1 MKKTTEKNGNIE
13 IEIMPAQEE
22 LDLVQIEQTRNELIL
37 KHRDIEHEE
46 SVNTASILEVV
57 GMFKAHR
64 ISEQFDKTLRTV
76 KLREIRDRKEYKGLT
91 IINIHGEPA
100 IINSWE
106 EFCKALGTSKDKVDK
121 DIQNL
126 NTFGQEFMQL
136 SESIGLS
143 YRELRRMRQNMT
155 NPALTEE
162 EKLALEEAKGKDPQE
177 LLGMLE
183 DLLDKQASLEEEV
196 KGLKDDIAAKD
207 KVSSDKSKKIEKL
220 ELDLAKMSGKNPES
234 AKQAEKNILFNT
246 LENEFAKR
254 ISNLQNA
261 KVAFLEVLRLQ
272 ENGELDEQEN
282 DRFDES
288 VLQFLTN
295 VMRFSSEVRSGKYN
309 FLNAADNLG
318 LLPLFSLYIE
328 QNTPKFE
335 SPDFENPDNE

>member
-1 MKKTTEKNGNIE
+1 MPKKFENSE
-13 IEIMPAQEE
+13 QEVLTPQLINDE
-22 LDLVQIEQTRNELIL
+22 ADITQTRNELIL

-46 SVNTASILEVV
+46 AVNTASILEIV
-57 GMFKAHR
+57 GMLKAHK
-64 ISEQFDKTLRTV
+64 ISEQFNKTLITI
-76 KLREIRDRKEYKGLT
+76 KLREIRESKEYKNLT
-91 IINIHGEPA
+91 ILDINGQPA
-100 IINSWE
+100 IINSWA
-106 EFCKALGTSKDKVDK
+106 EFCKALGTSREKVDK

-143 YRELRRMRQNMT
+143 YRELRRMRQNMQ
-155 NPALTEE
+155 NPMLTEQ

-183 DLLDKQASLEEEV
+183 DLQDKQASLEEEV

-207 KVSSDKSKKIEKL
+207 KVSGDKSKKIEKL
-220 ELDLAKMSGKNPES
+220 ELDLAKMSGKSPES

-246 LENEFAKR
+246 LENEFAKS

-282 DRFDES
+282 ERFDDS

-295 VMRFSSEVRSGKYN
+295 VMRFSSEVRSEKYN
-309 FLNAADNLG
+309 FLNAAHNLG

>member
-1 MKKTTEKNGNIE
+1 MTKKTEQILDVEVMEDSNAET
-13 IEIMPAQEE
+13 QELAE
-22 LDLVQIEQTRNELIL
+22 LNSYKNELIA
-37 KHRDIEHEE
+37 KNREIDKETAT
-46 SVNTASILEVV
+46 NTASILEIV
-57 GMFKAHR
+57 GMLKAHK
-64 ISEQFDKTLRTV
+64 ISEQFNKTLRTV
-76 KLREIRDRKEYKGLT
+76 KLRQIKELKEYKGLT
-91 IINIHGEPA
+91 LINMQGQPVV
-100 IINSWE
+100 INSWE
-106 EFCKALGTSKDKVDK
+106 QFCDALDMKRKTIDD

-143 YRELRRMRQNMT
+143 YRELRRMRQNMQ
-155 NPALTEE
+155 NPMLTEQ
-162 EKLALEEAKGKDPQE
+162 EKLALSEAKQKDPQE

-183 DLLDKQASLEEEV
+183 DLQDKQASLEEEV

-220 ELDLAKMSGKNPES
+220 ELDLAKMSGKSPES
-234 AKQAEKNILFNT
+234 TKQAEKNILFNT
-246 LENEFAKR
+246 LENEFAKN
-254 ISNLQNA
+254 ISFLQNA

-282 DRFDES
+282 ERFDES

-295 VMRFSSEVRSGKYN
+295 VMRFSSEVRSEKYN

-328 QNTPKFE
+328 QNTPQFE

>member
-1 MKKTTEKNGNIE
+1 MTREQEKTLDVE
-13 IEIMPAQEE
+13 ISETQELAE
-22 LDLVQIEQTRNELIL
+22 LNSYKNELIA
-37 KHRDIEHEE
+37 KSREIDKETAI
-46 SVNTASILEVV
+46 NTASILEIV
-57 GMFKAHR
+57 GMLKTHK
-64 ISEQFDKTLRTV
+64 ISERFNKTLRTI
-76 KLREIRDRKEYKGLT
+76 KLREIKELKEYKGLT
-91 IINIHGEPA
+91 LLDINGQA
-100 IINSWE
+100 VTVNSWE
-106 EFCKALGTSKDKVDK
+106 EFCKVLGTSSKSVDR

-220 ELDLAKMSGKNPES
+220 ELDLAKMFGKNPES

>member
-1 MKKTTEKNGNIE
+1 MTKKTEQILDVEVMEDSNAETQELAELNIYKNDIIAKSRE
-13 IEIMPAQEE
+13 IDKETA
-22 LDLVQIEQTRNELIL
+22 T
-37 KHRDIEHEE
+37 
-46 SVNTASILEVV
+46 NTASILEIV
-57 GMFKAHR
+57 GMLKAHK
-64 ISEQFDKTLRTV
+64 ISEQFNKTLRTV
-76 KLREIRDRKEYKGLT
+76 KLRQIKELKEYKGLT
-91 IINIHGEPA
+91 LINIKGQPVV
-100 IINSWE
+100 INSWE
-106 EFCKALGTSKDKVDK
+106 QFCDALDMKRKTIDD

-143 YRELRRMRQNMT
+143 YRELRRMRQNMQ
-155 NPALTEE
+155 NPMLTEQ

-183 DLLDKQASLEEEV
+183 ELQDKQATLEEKV
-196 KGLKDDIAAKD
+196 KGLEDDIAAKD
-207 KVSSDKSKKIEKL
+207 KISSDKSKKIEKL
-220 ELDLAKMSGKNPES
+220 ELDLAKISGKSPES

-246 LENEFAKR
+246 LENEFAKN
-254 ISNLQNA
+254 ISFLQNA

-282 DRFDES
+282 ERFDDS

-328 QNTPKFE
+328 QNTPQFE

>member
-1 MKKTTEKNGNIE
+1 MPKKFENSEQEVLTPQLINDEVE
-13 IEIMPAQEE
+13 IADIA
-22 LDLVQIEQTRNELIL
+22 QTRNELIL
-37 KHRDIEHEE
+37 KHRDIEHKEA
-46 SVNTASILEVV
+46 VNTASILEVV
-57 GMFKAHR
+57 GMFKAHK
-64 ISEQFDKTLRTV
+64 ISEQFNKTLITI
-76 KLREIRDRKEYKGLT
+76 KLREIRERKEYKGLT
-91 IINIHGEPA
+91 LTNIHGEPVTV
-100 IINSWE
+100 NSWE
-106 EFCKALGTSKDKVDK
+106 EFCKSLGTSKEKVDK

-143 YRELRRMRQNMT
+143 YRELRRMRQNMQ
-155 NPALTEE
+155 NPMLTEQ
-162 EKLALEEAKGKDPQE
+162 EKLALSEAKQKDPQE

-183 DLLDKQASLEEEV
+183 ELQDKQASLEEEV

-207 KVSSDKSKKIEKL
+207 KISSDKSKKIEKL
-220 ELDLAKMSGKNPES
+220 ELDLAKISGKSPES

-246 LENEFAKR
+246 LENEFAKN
-254 ISNLQNA
+254 ISSLQNA
-261 KVAFLEVLRLQ
+261 KVAFLEALRLQ

-282 DRFDES
+282 ERFDDS

>member
-1 MKKTTEKNGNIE
+1 MVEQEIFTPQVINNNEPTTFSEFRDGILEKKELLEQETATNI
-13 IEIMPAQEE
+13 
-22 LDLVQIEQTRNELIL
+22 
-37 KHRDIEHEE
+37 
-46 SVNTASILEVV
+46 ASILEVV
-57 GMFKAHR
+57 GMKKTHE
-64 ISEQFDKTLRTV
+64 ISEQFNKTLLTI
-76 KLREIRDRKEYKGLT
+76 KLQQIKHRKEYKGLT
-91 IINIHGEPA
+91 LINMQGQPVT
-100 IINSWE
+100 INTWA
-106 EFCKALGTSKDKVDK
+106 EFCRNLNMSEDKVDK
-121 DIQNL
+121 DIENL
-126 NTFGQEFMQL
+126 NIFGQKFMQL
-136 SESIGLS
+136 SEILGLS
-143 YRELRRMRQNMT
+143 YRELRRMRQNMQ
-155 NPALTEE
+155 NPMLTEE
-162 EKLALEEAKGKDPQE
+162 EKLALSEAKQKDPQE
-177 LLGMLE
+177 LLAMLE
-183 DLLDKQASLEEEV
+183 DLQDKQASLEEEV

-220 ELDLAKMSGKNPES
+220 ELDLAKMSGKSPES

-246 LENEFAKR
+246 LENEFAKS
-254 ISNLQNA
+254 ISLLQNA